1 MADNKKIIYTIEVTD
16 KGTYK
21 IRELNAEVSDSS
33 ELFNKL
39 TADIQKNATAGNLN
53 ASAMQAQINQLK
65 QLRDQ
70 NTTANDL
77 YRKQTAEIRTLEGEY
92 KKLTAVTNQQ
102 TDKTGLASA
111 TLVEFS
117 RGVQDANYGFRGVAN
132 NLSQLTTLMTTL
144 IGTTGGLKN
153 AWAALVK
160 AFTGPIGFLVVAN
173 IIIAALER
181 LSIMTEKN
189 TKKTEENTKAIKDN
203 IKEREK
209 QLGQLKTNIDLLTD
223 EFEQILERGAV
234 GVGGFIEQ
242 ERALLVLQALLTEAG
257 IKEGKLL
264 SDKNLF
270 LEDRLRLG
278 LALYQREKQQ
288 LELDKLVLSLE
299 GEISDTQKRTI
310 LNNIG
315 AKKEQIQTNQ
325 NLIDSIVEMQEV
337 EVESEKEK
345 NKTVEQLEREKLQFK
360 KEVDDALA
368 VWEEQQFLLERQRLE
383 DHYEKLIEQT
393 AANGESTIALE
404 LAKFAALKQIDS
416 ERELKLQQDEE
427 KANAKAERDILRQTR
442 LNKIKLDLEQ
452 KQLQNEQ
459 QIDLARVSFAKQI
472 AGILSGVAEEGSALA
487 KAGLVI
493 EKGAA
498 IADIVIKAQ
507 QSVATQTAA
516 SAAYALQ
523 TQAAFASAGPLG
535 IAPAAA
541 LIAKNKVSL
550 AKNLTQ
556 TKIGAGL
563 SIAKILATSLS
574 SKGAGVQAPA
584 AASSQAP
591 SAPQI
596 QAPAFNVVGAT
607 QESQL
612 AQTISQAEQQPIKA
626 FVVASDVST
635 AQELERSTIEGASI
649 G

>member
-1 MADNKKIIYTIEVTD
+1 MADNKKIIYTIDITD

-39 TADIQKNATAGNLN
+39 TADIQKNASAGNLN
-53 ASAMQAQINQLK
+53 ASAMQAQIRQLK
-65 QLRDQ
+65 ELRDQ

-181 LSIMTEKN
+181 LSIMTERN
-189 TKKTEENTKAIKDN
+189 TKKTKENTEAIKDN

-209 QLGQLKTNIDLLTD
+209 QLGKLKTNVDLLTD
-223 EFEQILERGAV
+223 EFEQILDFGAV

-242 ERALLVLQALLTEAG
+242 ERSLLVLQALLTEAG

-278 LALYQREKQQ
+278 LALYQRESDQ
-288 LELDKLVLSLE
+288 LELDKEIQKLE
-299 GEISDTQKRTI
+299 GEISDTQKRRI

-315 AKKEQIQTNQ
+315 GIKEKIQTNQ
-325 NLIDSIVEMQEV
+325 NLIDSIVEMQEI
-337 EVESEKEK
+337 EVESEKDK
-345 NKTVEQLEREKLQFK
+345 NKTLEQIEREKLQFK
-360 KEVDDALA
+360 KEVADALA
-368 VWEEQQFLLERQRLE
+368 VWEEQQFLLERERLN
-383 DHYEKLIEQT
+383 DHYEKLIKQT

-404 LAKFAALKQIDS
+404 LAKFAALKKIDDD
-416 ERELKLQQDEE
+416 RALKIQQDEE
-427 KANAKAERDILRQTR
+427 KENAKAERDILRQTR

-459 QIDLARVSFAKQI
+459 QIDLARVGFSKQI
-472 AGILSGVAEEGSALA
+472 AGILSGIAKEGSSLA
-487 KAGLVI
+487 KAGLII

-535 IAPAAA
+535 VAPAAA
-541 LIAKNKVSL
+541 LIAKNKITL

-556 TKIGAGL
+556 TKVGAGL
-563 SIAKILATSLS
+563 SIAKILATSLT
-574 SKGAGVQAPA
+574 SKGGGVQAPA

>member
-288 LELDKLVLSLE
+288 LELDQLVLSLE

-360 KEVDDALA
+360 KEVGDALA

-393 AANGESTIALE
+393 KKNGESTIGLE
-404 LAKFAALKQIDS
+404 LAKFAALKQIDDERRLQIEQEQEKKDADA
-416 ERELKLQQDEE
+416 EREVLREIRIN
-427 KANAKAERDILRQTR
+427 KAKNKAKDDQLRY
-442 LNKIKLDLEQ
+442 EQ
-452 KQLQNEQ
+452 E
-459 QIDLARVSFAKQI
+459 IELARVGFAKQI
-472 AGILSGVAEEGSALA
+472 SGIFAAIGKEGSGLA
-487 KAGLVI
+487 KTALLL

-498 IADIVIKAQ
+498 IADIIIKSQ
-507 QSVATQTAA
+507 QSIATQKAA
-516 SAAYALQ
+516 AAAYTLQ
-523 TQAAFASAGPLG
+523 TRAAFAAGGPIGL
-535 IAPAAA
+535 AAGEA
-541 LIAKNKVSL
+541 LIKRNQVSL
-550 AKNLTQ
+550 LKNISQ

-563 SIAKILATSLS
+563 SIAKIVATSLS
-574 SKGAGVQAPA
+574 NKGGSV
-584 AASSQAP
+584 AASVPSSAEP

>member
-1 MADNKKIIYTIEVTD
+1 MADNKKIIYTIEITD

-33 ELFNKL
+33 QLFNKL
-39 TADIQKNATAGNLN
+39 TADIQKNASAGNLN
-53 ASAMQAQINQLK
+53 ASAMQAQIRQLK
-65 QLRDQ
+65 ELRDQ

-77 YRKQTAEIRTLEGEY
+77 YRKQTAEIRTLESEY

-181 LSIMTEKN
+181 LSIMTERN
-189 TKKTEENTKAIKDN
+189 TRKTKENTEAIKDN

-209 QLGQLKTNIDLLTD
+209 QLGKLKTNVDLLTD
-223 EFEQILERGAV
+223 EFEQILKSGAV

-242 ERALLVLQALLTEAG
+242 ERSLLVLQALLTEAG

-278 LALYQREKQQ
+278 LALYQRESDQ
-288 LELDKLVLSLE
+288 LELDKEIQKLE
-299 GEISDTQKRTI
+299 GEISDTQKRRI

-315 AKKEQIQTNQ
+315 GIKEQIQTNQ
-325 NLIDSIVEMQEV
+325 NLIDSIVEMQEI
-337 EVESEKEK
+337 EVESEKDK
-345 NKTVEQLEREKLQFK
+345 NKTLEQIEREKLQFK
-360 KEVDDALA
+360 KEVADALA
-368 VWEEQQFLLERQRLE
+368 VWEEQQFLLERERLD
-383 DHYEKLIEQT
+383 DHYEKLIKQT

-404 LAKFAALKQIDS
+404 LAKFAALKKIDDD
-416 ERELKLQQDEE
+416 RALKIQQDEE
-427 KANAKAERDILRQTR
+427 KENAKAERDILRQTR

-459 QIDLARVSFAKQI
+459 QIDLARVGFSKQI
-472 AGILSGVAEEGSALA
+472 AGILSGIAKEGSALA
-487 KAGLVI
+487 KAGLII

-535 IAPAAA
+535 VAPAAA
-541 LIAKNKVSL
+541 LIAKNKITL

-556 TKIGAGL
+556 TKVGAGL
-563 SIAKILATSLS
+563 SIAKILATSLT
-574 SKGAGVQAPA
+574 SKGGGVQAP

-607 QESQL
+607 QTSQL
-612 AQTISQAEQQPIKA
+612 AQTISQAEDKPIKA

>member
-153 AWAALVK
+153 AWDALVK

-288 LELDKLVLSLE
+288 LELDQLVLSLE

-360 KEVDDALA
+360 KEVGDALA

-393 AANGESTIALE
+393 KKNGESTIGLE
-404 LAKFAALKQIDS
+404 LAKFAALKQIDDERRLQIEQEQEKKDADA
-416 ERELKLQQDEE
+416 EREVLREIRIN
-427 KANAKAERDILRQTR
+427 KAKNKAKDDQLRY
-442 LNKIKLDLEQ
+442 EQ
-452 KQLQNEQ
+452 E
-459 QIDLARVSFAKQI
+459 IELARVGFAKQI
-472 AGILSGVAEEGSALA
+472 SGIFAAIGKEGSGLA
-487 KAGLVI
+487 KTALLL

-498 IADIVIKAQ
+498 IADIIIKSQ
-507 QSVATQTAA
+507 QSIATQKAA
-516 SAAYALQ
+516 AAAYTLQ
-523 TQAAFASAGPLG
+523 TRAAFAAGGPIGL
-535 IAPAAA
+535 AAGEA
-541 LIAKNKVSL
+541 LIKRNQVSL
-550 AKNLTQ
+550 LKNISQ

-563 SIAKILATSLS
+563 SIAKIVATSLS
-574 SKGAGVQAPA
+574 NKGGSV
-584 AASSQAP
+584 AASVPSSAEP